1 MTNNNIAKLLTVES
15 PFLTLSSLQAMFNLT
30 RESARTSATRLVKK
44 DILIR
49 ICRDLYVV
57 TGRKYSI
64 FSLANALFQPSIIS
78 LETALNFWGVIV
90 QVPQINF
97 SVALGSNQI
106 NIDNTE
112 FVYRRIAPTLF
123 HFGQK
128 KMDDFY
134 IAEPEKAFLD
144 TLYMKSKGLVELLP
158 EDVDMDKFD
167 DDIINFYTR
176 LYPAVVKKMVRQF
189 KEYSYEAK

>member
-30 RESARTSATRLVKK
+30 RESARTSASRLVTKG
-44 DILIR
+44 ILLR
-49 ICRDLYVV
+49 ICRNLYVV
-57 TGRKYSI
+57 AGRKYSI

-78 LETALNFWGVIV
+78 LETALNYWGIIV

-97 SVALGSNQI
+97 SVALGSSQF

-112 FVYRRIAPTLF
+112 FVYRRIAPSLF

-128 KMDDFY
+128 KMEDFY

-158 EDVDMDKFD
+158 EDVDTDKLD
-167 DDIINFYTR
+167 DDIINFYAR
-176 LYPAVVKKMVRQF
+176 LYPAIVNKMVREF
-189 KEYSYEAK
+189 KEHRYEAK

>member
-1 MTNNNIAKLLTVES
+1 MANNNIAKLLSVES

-30 RESARTSATRLVKK
+30 RESARTSASRLVKK
-44 DILIR
+44 GIIIR

-57 TGRKYSI
+57 AGRKYSI
-64 FSLANALFQPSIIS
+64 FSLTNALFQPSIIS
-78 LETALNFWGVIV
+78 LETALNYWGLIV
-90 QVPQINF
+90 QVPQIIF
-97 SVALGSNQI
+97 SVALGSNQF

-112 FVYRRIAPTLF
+112 FVYRRIAPSLF

-128 KMDDFY
+128 KMEDFY

-158 EDVDMDKFD
+158 EDVDMDKLD

-176 LYPAVVKKMVRQF
+176 LYPAVVKKLVRRF
-189 KEYSYEAK
+189 KEHSYEAK

>member
-1 MTNNNIAKLLTVES
+1 MAKNNIAKLLSIES
-15 PFLTLSSLQAMFNLT
+15 PFLTLSSLQAIFNLT

-44 DILIR
+44 GILIR

-57 TGRKYSI
+57 AGRKYSL

-78 LETALNFWGVIV
+78 LETALNYWGVIV

-97 SVALGSNQI
+97 SVALVSYQI

-158 EDVDMDKFD
+158 EDVDMDKLD

-176 LYPAVVKKMVRQF
+176 LYPAVVKKMVHQF
-189 KEYSYEAK
+189 KEHSYEAK

>member
-1 MTNNNIAKLLTVES
+1 MANNNIVKLLTVES

-30 RESARTSATRLVKK
+30 RESARTSASRLVTNG
-44 DILIR
+44 ILIR
-49 ICRDLYVV
+49 ICRNLYVV
-57 TGRKYSI
+57 AGRKYSI

-78 LETALNFWGVIV
+78 LETALNYWGLIV

-97 SVALGSNQI
+97 SVALGSNQF

-112 FVYRRIAPTLF
+112 FVYRRMAPFLF

-128 KMDDFY
+128 RMEDFY

-158 EDVDMDKFD
+158 EDVDMDKLD
-167 DDIINFYTR
+167 DDIISFYVR
-176 LYPAVVKKMVRQF
+176 LYPAVVKKMAHEF
-189 KEYSYEAK
+189 KEHSYEAK

>member
-1 MTNNNIAKLLTVES
+1 MANNNIAKLLSVES

-30 RESARTSATRLVKK
+30 RESARTSASRLVKK
-44 DILIR
+44 GIFIR

-57 TGRKYSI
+57 AGRKYSI
-64 FSLANALFQPSIIS
+64 FSLTNALFQPSIIS
-78 LETALNFWGVIV
+78 LETALNYWGLIV
-90 QVPQINF
+90 QVPQIIF
-97 SVALGSNQI
+97 SVALGSNQF

-112 FVYRRIAPTLF
+112 FVYRRIAPSLF

-128 KMDDFY
+128 KMEDFY

-158 EDVDMDKFD
+158 EDVDMDKLD

-176 LYPAVVKKMVRQF
+176 LYPAVVKKLVRRF
-189 KEYSYEAK
+189 KEHSYEAK

>member
-1 MTNNNIAKLLTVES
+1 MANNNIAKLLTVES
-15 PFLTLSSLQAMFNLT
+15 PFLTLSSLQAIFNLT
-30 RESARTSATRLVKK
+30 RESARTSASRLGKK
-44 DILIR
+44 GILRR

-57 TGRKYSI
+57 AGRKYSI

-78 LETALNFWGVIV
+78 LETALNYWGLIV

-97 SVALGSNQI
+97 SVALGSNQF

-112 FVYRRIAPTLF
+112 FVYRRIAPSLF

-128 KMDDFY
+128 KIEDFY

-158 EDVDMDKFD
+158 EDVDMDKLD
-167 DDIINFYTR
+167 GDIINFYAR
-176 LYPAVVKKMVRQF
+176 LYPAVVKKMVREF

>member
-1 MTNNNIAKLLTVES
+1 MTNNNIAKLLSVES

-30 RESARTSATRLVKK
+30 RESARTSASRLVKK
-44 DILIR
+44 GIFMR

-57 TGRKYSI
+57 AGRKYSI
-64 FSLANALFQPSIIS
+64 FSLTNALFQPSIIS
-78 LETALNFWGVIV
+78 LETALNYWGLIV
-90 QVPQINF
+90 QVPQIIF
-97 SVALGSNQI
+97 SVALGSNQF

-112 FVYRRIAPTLF
+112 FVYRRIAPSLF

-128 KMDDFY
+128 KMEDFY

-158 EDVDMDKFD
+158 EDVDMDKLD

-176 LYPAVVKKMVRQF
+176 LYPAVVKKLVRRF
-189 KEYSYEAK
+189 KEHSYEAK

>member
-1 MTNNNIAKLLTVES
+1 MSNTNIAKLLSVES

-30 RESARTSATRLVKK
+30 RESARTSASRLVTNG
-44 DILIR
+44 ILIR
-49 ICRDLYVV
+49 ICRNLYVV
-57 TGRKYSI
+57 AGRKYSI

-78 LETALNFWGVIV
+78 LETALNYWGLIV

-97 SVALGSNQI
+97 SVALGSNQF

-112 FVYRRIAPTLF
+112 FVKEYPQESKSM
-123 HFGQK
+123 GQK
-128 KMDDFY
+128 RMEDFY

-158 EDVDMDKFD
+158 EDVDMDKLD
-167 DDIINFYTR
+167 DDIINFYVR
-176 LYPAVVKKMVRQF
+176 LYPAVVKKMAHEF
-189 KEYSYEAK
+189 KEHSYEAK